1 MTTLETPS
9 HVRPRLLF
17 FYSPT
22 TGASRRVEGFL
33 AQVLQRRRNHDTFV
47 IYRIDVTERPDLA
60 ERFRVKQTPAV
71 FVVDGRK
78 VAARTELP
86 KGVRDL
92 EQMMRPW
99 LR

>member
-1 MTTLETPS
+1 M
-9 HVRPRLLF
+9 
-17 FYSPT
+17 
-22 TGASRRVEGFL
+22 
-33 AQVLQRRRNHDTFV
+33 LQRRRNHDTFV

-86 KGVRDL
+86 KAVRDL